1 MSQAAV
7 ERALGKLVTDE
18 SFRDQFFVDPAAA
31 SFNAGLTLSRAELDA
46 LARLSKGALAQFN
59 RLLDDRICR
68 LSVDGEE
75 RPVPSGGL
83 DAGASGPPAE
93 SRTVIDTARRA
104 RKQGVG

>member
-18 SFRDQFFVDPAAA
+18 SFRDRFFMDPAAA
-31 SFNAGLTLSRAELDA
+31 SFNAGLTLSQAELDA
-46 LARLSKGALAQFN
+46 LARLPKAALTQFN

-75 RPVPSGGL
+75 RPVPAGGL
-83 DAGASGPPAE
+83 DAEADGPPAD
-93 SRTVIDTARRA
+93 SRTAIDAARRA
-104 RKQGVG
+104 RKLGVG